1 MMKPYNINLNLKNTH
16 NTNTGIEIPI
26 ANRDSVIFNI
36 FVHDDAQEINYT
48 EYSKALVIF
57 RKNNNITSQNTCLL
71 TDECVIC
78 NVKSSDYDVPGLVFA
93 ELWLYIDDVKEVPI
107 PFNFKAI
114 QSKGYDIAPSESTL
128 DEFDN
133 LLKDLETMKDEFPN
147 IRIIGESESEEQLND
162 LYPDGADG
170 SVLVGNDVYYWN
182 IKEKVWINIGALRGE
197 KGEEG
202 IQGAKG
208 EKGDKGEQGIQGIQG
223 EQGIKGEKGEKGDT
237 GAQGDIGAQGEQGLQ
252 GEKGDTG
259 DTGAQGIQGVQGEQ
273 GIKGDTGAQGE
284 RGIQGIQGDT
294 GAQGEKGEKG
304 DIGAQGVKGDD
315 GKGVNVLGS
324 YSSAEELRQAH
335 PTGQVSDA
343 YLVQGDL
350 WVWSETENN
359 WANAG
364 TIQGAKG
371 EKGDTGTQGEK
382 GDTGA
387 QGEQGIQG
395 IQGEQGAQGEK
406 GDTGAQGEKGDTG
419 AQGEQGIQGIQ
430 GDTGLQGEK
439 GDKGEAGT
447 KGDTGAQGEQGI
459 QGIQGEQGFQ
469 GIQGVQGI
477 QGAKGDKGEPA
488 QLEFT
493 ENSVKYKW
501 ELVVEN
507 GILIYRYEGV

>member
-1 MMKPYNINLNLKNTH
+1 MKPYNINLNLKNTH
-16 NTNTGIEIPI
+16 NTSTGIEIPI

-57 RKNNNITSQNTCLL
+57 KKNNKIASQNTCTL
-71 TDECVIC
+71 TDKYIIC
-78 NVKSSDYDVPGLVFA
+78 NVKTTDYDVPGIVFA

-197 KGEEG
+197 KGE
-202 IQGAKG
+202 
-208 EKGDKGEQGIQGIQG
+208 
-223 EQGIKGEKGEKGDT
+223 KGDT

-304 DIGAQGVKGDD
+304 DTGAQGVKGDD

-371 EKGDTGTQGEK
+371 DTGEKGEK

-439 GDKGEAGT
+439 GDKGEAGE